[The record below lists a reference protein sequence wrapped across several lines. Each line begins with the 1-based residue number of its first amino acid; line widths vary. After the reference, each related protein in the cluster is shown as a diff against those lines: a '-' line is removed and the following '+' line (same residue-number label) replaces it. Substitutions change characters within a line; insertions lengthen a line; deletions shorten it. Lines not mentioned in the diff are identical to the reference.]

1 MNDDIY
7 KYVVYF
13 LAAFEIYGSSNVKV
27 KHIIINCFQH
37 TAQESDCH
45 DEKESLTSTCQRV
58 IKQGKVIQPHCTSL
72 QLLLC
77 FLGKNMSRRRVS
89 ASKACCIF
97 HFFVIPLFLP
107 PGAGGDM
114 GGR

>member
-27 KHIIINCFQH
+27 EHIIINCFQH

-58 IKQGKVIQPHCTSL
+58 IKQGEGHPTTLYIPATASL
-72 QLLLC
+72 
-77 FLGKNMSRRRVS
+77 
-89 ASKACCIF
+89 
-97 HFFVIPLFLP
+97 LF
-107 PGAGGDM
+107 
-114 GGR
+114 RKKHE